1 MGRWDRTLL
10 LEMGNLGGG
19 VNTAI
24 RTSGPV
30 QSDDI
35 TENIGQSLLDFFLHA
50 PVMGLPLPAV
60 EISSHI
66 LDN

>member
-1 MGRWDRTLL
+1 M
-10 LEMGNLGGG
+10 
-19 VNTAI
+19 
-24 RTSGPV
+24 
-30 QSDDI
+30 

>member
-1 MGRWDRTLL
+1 M
-10 LEMGNLGGG
+10 
-19 VNTAI
+19 
-24 RTSGPV
+24 
-30 QSDDI
+30 
-35 TENIGQSLLDFFLHA
+35 TENIGQSLLDFLLHA